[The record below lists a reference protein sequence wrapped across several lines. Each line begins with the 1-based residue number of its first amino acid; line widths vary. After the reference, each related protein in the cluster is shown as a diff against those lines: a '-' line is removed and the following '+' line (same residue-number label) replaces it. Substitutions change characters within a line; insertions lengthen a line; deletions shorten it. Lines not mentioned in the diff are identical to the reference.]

1 MVSLLLACLPFSP
14 DWATNVFPSR
24 ERKAGTAL
32 GDAVALTAPAS
43 TAVTEIRAIAMAADK
58 VEERGAIIFGFSVRE
73 NHFYYLA
80 RCGLEQRGFVFPSE
94 RGSVRPD

>member
-24 ERKAGTAL
+24 RLTVGTAL
-32 GDAVALTAPAS
+32 GDAVAPTAPAP

-58 VEERGAIIFGFSVRE
+58 VGERGAIIFGFSVGE
-73 NHFYYLA
+73 NHLCY
-80 RCGLEQRGFVFPSE
+80 
-94 RGSVRPD
+94 